1 MYVFTKTDHFQIELV
16 FLESSGRFRSLF
28 GICLRA
34 RRIFETWLVVALSRV
49 SRVSSSIAA
58 FSLELAVHIVP
69 LGNLSMNLLEG
80 QLRRKII
87 ISCPEVSSFDLLA
100 PHTR

>member
-1 MYVFTKTDHFQIELV
+1 MRVFTKTDHFQIELV

-34 RRIFETWLVVALSRV
+34 RRIFETWLVVVLSRV
-49 SRVSSSIAA
+49 SRISSSA

-69 LGNLSMNLLEG
+69 LGNLSMNLLAG
-80 QLRRKII
+80 QIRHKII
-87 ISCPEVSSFDLLA
+87 ISCPEVSLFDLLA
-100 PHTR
+100 PHKR